1 VIEQFFLDR
10 VAVEPGDGAQPPGDR
25 GPGAAA
31 GFQIAGEEVDV
42 GAYETRD
49 ASITVAH
56 AQLGSGGVWCRAGC
70 DIVVDVLSADLP
82 FASRYVQVRGSRMH
96 YFDVGEGRP
105 FLLLHGNPTWSY
117 LWRNV
122 IPHLEPLGRVIAVDL
137 IGMGRSDKPAIG
149 YRYGDHYAYLEGFID
164 ALGLE
169 GVTLVLHD
177 WGSVLGFRYAMEH
190 EARIRAIAFMEANVR
205 PRYSW
210 AEFEGPAGELFR
222 QFRAPGIGWDL
233 LIEQNMMIE
242 RVLPGAVL
250 RPLTQT
256 EMDYYREP
264 YLLPEHRLP
273 LWRWPSELPIA
284 GEPADVF
291 AIVDTYSTWL
301 QRSPLP
307 KLLLHADPGAIIT
320 EPIRRW
326 CEVTLKNL
334 TSVSVGPG
342 IHFIQEDNPDGIG
355 QAIAAWF
362 VECLGSYPD

>member
-1 VIEQFFLDR
+1 V
-10 VAVEPGDGAQPPGDR
+10 P
-25 GPGAAA
+25 
-31 GFQIAGEEVDV
+31 
-42 GAYETRD
+42 
-49 ASITVAH
+49 
-56 AQLGSGGVWCRAGC
+56 CGC
-70 DIVVDVLSADLP
+70 DIVVNVLSADLP
-82 FASRYVQVRGSRMH
+82 FASHYIQVRGSRMH
-96 YFDVGEGRP
+96 YIDEGEGRP

-149 YRYGDHYAYLEGFID
+149 YRYGDHYAYLEGFIE

-210 AEFEGPAGELFR
+210 EEFEGPAGELFR
-222 QFRAPGIGWDL
+222 QFRTPGIGWDL

-250 RPLTQT
+250 RPLTET

-264 YLLPEHRLP
+264 YFLPEHRLP
-273 LWRWPSELPIA
+273 LWRWPNELPIA

-301 QRSPLP
+301 QRSTLP

-326 CEVTLKNL
+326 CEDTFKNL

-362 VECLGSYPD
+362 FECLGSYPD

>member
-1 VIEQFFLDR
+1 MRACDIIINMLS
-10 VAVEPGDGAQPPGDR
+10 
-25 GPGAAA
+25 A
-31 GFQIAGEEVDV
+31 GF
-42 GAYETRD
+42 
-49 ASITVAH
+49 
-56 AQLGSGGVWCRAGC
+56 
-70 DIVVDVLSADLP
+70 P
-82 FASRYVQVRGSRMH
+82 FASHYIPVRGSRMH
-96 YFDVGEGRP
+96 YIDEGEGQP

-122 IPHLEPLGRVIAVDL
+122 IPHLQPLGRVIAVDL

-149 YRYGDHYAYLEGFID
+149 YRYDDHYAYLEGFID

-190 EARIRAIAFMEANVR
+190 ESRIRAIAFMEANVR

-210 AEFEGPAGELFR
+210 EEFEGPAGELFR
-222 QFRAPGIGWDL
+222 QFRTPGIGWDML
-233 LIEQNMMIE
+233 VEQNMMIE
-242 RVLPGAVL
+242 HILPGAVL
-250 RPLTQT
+250 RPLSES
-256 EMDYYREP
+256 EMDHYREP

-273 LWRWPSELPIA
+273 LWRWPNELPIA

-301 QRSPLP
+301 QHSTLP
-307 KLLLHADPGAIIT
+307 KLLLHAEPGAIIT
-320 EPIRRW
+320 EPVRRW
-326 CEVTLKNL
+326 CENTFKNL

-355 QAIAAWF
+355 QAIVAWF
-362 VECLGSYPD
+362 SECVSSYRD

>member
-1 VIEQFFLDR
+1 MLPCCPPTFL
-10 VAVEPGDGAQPPGDR
+10 
-25 GPGAAA
+25 
-31 GFQIAGEEVDV
+31 
-42 GAYETRD
+42 
-49 ASITVAH
+49 S
-56 AQLGSGGVWCRAGC
+56 
-70 DIVVDVLSADLP
+70 LP
-82 FASRYVQVRGSRMH
+82 TTFRWRGSRMH
-96 YFDVGEGRP
+96 YIDEGEGRP

-149 YRYGDHYAYLEGFID
+149 YRYDDHYAYLEGFID

-190 EARIRAIAFMEANVR
+190 KARIRAIAFMEANVR

-210 AEFEGPAGELFR
+210 EEFEGPAGELFR
-222 QFRAPGIGWDL
+222 QFRTPGIGWDL

-284 GEPADVF
+284 GQPADVF

-307 KLLLHADPGAIIT
+307 KLLLHADPGAIMT

-326 CEVTLKNL
+326 CEDTLKNL